1 MRLPKI
7 PKGLAARIR
16 KAESKL
22 AQQKKVNDRKKEIM
36 AMRKKLDEITEVW
49 SMEKLI
55 SSYDKILKGEVAGR
69 VVIDVNQ

>member
-22 AQQKKVNDRKKEIM
+22 AQQKKVNDRKKMIV
-36 AMRKKLDEITEVW
+36 AMKKKLE
-49 SMEKLI
+49 S
-55 SSYDKILKGEVAGR
+55 LKKKF
-69 VVIDVNQ
+69 

>member
-22 AQQKKVNDRKKEIM
+22 MQKKKVDDRKKEIA
-36 AMRKKLDEITEVW
+36 AMRKKLE
-49 SMEKLI
+49 S
-55 SSYDKILKGEVAGR
+55 LKKKF
-69 VVIDVNQ
+69 

>member
-1 MRLPKI
+1 MKRREFI
-7 PKGLAARIR
+7 WSQAASLIDM
-16 KAESKL
+16 
-22 AQQKKVNDRKKEIM
+22 N
-36 AMRKKLDEITEVW
+36 KLDEITQVW

>member
-22 AQQKKVNDRKKEIM
+22 AQKKKVDDRKREIT
-36 AMRKKLDEITEVW
+36 AMRKKLE
-49 SMEKLI
+49 S
-55 SSYDKILKGEVAGR
+55 LKKKF
-69 VVIDVNQ
+69 

>member
-22 AQQKKVNDRKKEIM
+22 AQQKKVNDRKREIM
-36 AMRKKLDEITEVW
+36 AMRKKLE
-49 SMEKLI
+49 S
-55 SSYDKILKGEVAGR
+55 LKKKF
-69 VVIDVNQ
+69 